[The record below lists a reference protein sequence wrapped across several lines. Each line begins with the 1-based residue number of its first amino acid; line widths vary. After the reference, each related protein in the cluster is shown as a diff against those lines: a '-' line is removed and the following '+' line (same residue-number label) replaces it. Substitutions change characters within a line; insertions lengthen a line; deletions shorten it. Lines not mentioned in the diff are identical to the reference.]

1 MAPQANQPEVAQA
14 GVAPPGVAVVVGVG
28 PGLGAALVR
37 RFAQGGHPVAM
48 VARSREFMEGLAAE
62 VKAAGGRTLAVTADV
77 GDEAGIGRAFDT
89 VRSKLGAPEV
99 LLYNA
104 GSGNWGTITEITPEQ
119 YEDSWRA
126 NAYGAF
132 LCAKQAATDMIKNKR
147 GVMLFTGATAGIKAG
162 PMSAAFGPAKFAV
175 RGLAQSLARDLGP
188 RGIHVAYVNVDGTID
203 IPHIRSRMPSLKDE
217 DVLKPAAIAEAYWHL
232 ANQDPSAWTQE
243 LDLRPFKEKF

>member
-1 MAPQANQPEVAQA
+1 
-14 GVAPPGVAVVVGVG
+14 VVGVG

-48 VARSREFMEGLAAE
+48 VARSREFMDELAAE

-77 GDEAGIGRAFDT
+77 GDAEQIARAFDT
-89 VRSKLGAPEV
+89 VRAELGAPEV

-104 GSGNWGTITEITPEQ
+104 GSGKWGTIVEITPAH
-119 YEDSWRA
+119 YEDSWRT

-132 LCAKQAATDMIKNKR
+132 LCAKQAVSDMIKHRR

-162 PMSAAFGPAKFAV
+162 PKSAAFGPAKFAV

-188 RGIHVAYVNVDGTID
+188 RGIHVAYVNVDGMID
-203 IPHIRSRMPSLKDE
+203 MPAVRSQMGSVKDE
-217 DVLKPAAIAEAYWHL
+217 DLLKPAAIAEAYWHL

-243 LDLRPFKEKF
+243 LDVRPFKEKF

>member
-1 MAPQANQPEVAQA
+1 MAPQANQP
-14 GVAPPGVAVVVGVG
+14 GVAIVVGVG

-48 VARSREFMEGLAAE
+48 VARSREFMDELAAE
-62 VKAAGGRTLAVTADV
+62 VKAAGGCTLAGIADV
-77 GDEAGIGRAFDT
+77 GDAEQIARAFDT
-89 VRSKLGAPEV
+89 VRAELGAPEV

-104 GSGNWGTITEITPEQ
+104 GSGKWGTIVEITPAQ
-119 YEDSWRA
+119 YEDSWRT

-132 LCAKQAATDMIKNKR
+132 LCAKQAVSDMIKHRR

-162 PMSAAFGPAKFAV
+162 PKSAAFGPAKFAV

-188 RGIHVAYVNVDGTID
+188 RGIHVAYVNVDGMID
-203 IPHIRSRMPSLKDE
+203 MPAVRSQMASVKDE
-217 DVLKPAAIAEAYWHL
+217 DLLKPAAIAEAYWHL

-243 LDLRPFKEKF
+243 LDVRPFKEKF

>member
-1 MAPQANQPEVAQA
+1 
-14 GVAPPGVAVVVGVG
+14 VVGVG

-48 VARSREFMEGLAAE
+48 VARSREFMDELAAE

-77 GDEAGIGRAFDT
+77 GDAEQIARAFDT
-89 VRSKLGAPEV
+89 VRAELGAPEV

-104 GSGNWGTITEITPEQ
+104 GSGKWGTIVEITPAH
-119 YEDSWRA
+119 YEDSWRT

-132 LCAKQAATDMIKNKR
+132 LCAKQAVSDMIKHRR

-162 PMSAAFGPAKFAV
+162 PKSAAFGPAKFAV

-188 RGIHVAYVNVDGTID
+188 RGIHVAYVNVDGMID
-203 IPHIRSRMPSLKDE
+203 MPAVRSQMASVKDE
-217 DVLKPAAIAEAYWHL
+217 DLLKPAAIAEAYWHL

-243 LDLRPFKEKF
+243 LDVRPFKEKF

>member
-1 MAPQANQPEVAQA
+1 MAPQANQP
-14 GVAPPGVAVVVGVG
+14 GVAIVVGVG

-37 RFAQGGHPVAM
+37 CFAQGGHPVAM
-48 VARSREFMEGLAAE
+48 VARSREFMDELAAE

-77 GDEAGIGRAFDT
+77 GDAEQIARAFDT
-89 VRSKLGAPEV
+89 VRAELGAPEV

-104 GSGNWGTITEITPEQ
+104 GSGKWGTIVEITPAQ
-119 YEDSWRA
+119 YEDSWRT

-132 LCAKQAATDMIKNKR
+132 LCAKQAVSDMIKHRR

-162 PMSAAFGPAKFAV
+162 PKSAAFGPAKFAV

-188 RGIHVAYVNVDGTID
+188 RGIHVAYVNVDGMID
-203 IPHIRSRMPSLKDE
+203 MPAVRSQMASVKDE
-217 DVLKPAAIAEAYWHL
+217 DLLKPAAIAEAYWHL

-243 LDLRPFKEKF
+243 LDVRPFKEKF

>member
-1 MAPQANQPEVAQA
+1 MAPQANQP
-14 GVAPPGVAVVVGVG
+14 GVTIVVGVG

-37 RFAQGGHPVAM
+37 RFAQGGHAVAM
-48 VARSREFMEGLAAE
+48 VARSREFMDGLAAE
-62 VKAAGGRTLAVTADV
+62 LKTAGGRTLAVTADV
-77 GDEAGIGRAFDT
+77 GDAAQIGRAFDA
-89 VRSKLGAPEV
+89 VRSKLGAPEM

-104 GSGNWGTITEITPEQ
+104 GSGMWGTITEITPEQ
-119 YEDSWRA
+119 YEESWRT

-132 LCAKQAATDMIKNKR
+132 LCAKEAVSDMIKNKR

-162 PMSAAFGPAKFAV
+162 PKSAAFGPAKFAV

-188 RGIHVAYVNVDGTID
+188 RGIHVAYVNVDGIID
-203 IPHIRSRMPSLKDE
+203 IPHIRSRMSSLKDE

-243 LDLRPFKEKF
+243 LDVRPFKEKF

>member
-1 MAPQANQPEVAQA
+1 MAPQANQP
-14 GVAPPGVAVVVGVG
+14 GVVIVVGVG

-48 VARSREFMEGLAAE
+48 VARSREFMDELAAE

-77 GDEAGIGRAFDT
+77 GDAEQIARAFDT
-89 VRSKLGAPEV
+89 VRAELGAPEV

-104 GSGNWGTITEITPEQ
+104 GSGKWGTIAEITPAQ
-119 YEDSWRA
+119 YEDSWRT

-132 LCAKQAATDMIKNKR
+132 LCAKQAVSDMIKHRR

-162 PMSAAFGPAKFAV
+162 PKSAAFGPAKFAV

-188 RGIHVAYVNVDGTID
+188 RGIHVAYVNVDGMID
-203 IPHIRSRMPSLKDE
+203 MPAVRSQMGSVKDE
-217 DVLKPAAIAEAYWHL
+217 DLLKPAAIAEAYWHL

-243 LDLRPFKEKF
+243 LDVRPFKEKF

>member
-1 MAPQANQPEVAQA
+1 M
-14 GVAPPGVAVVVGVG
+14 VGVG

-48 VARSREFMEGLAAE
+48 VARSREFMDQLAAE

-77 GDEAGIGRAFDT
+77 GDAEQIARAFDT
-89 VRSKLGAPEV
+89 VRAQLGAPEL

-104 GSGNWGTITEITPEQ
+104 GSGKWGTIAEITPTQ
-119 YEDSWRA
+119 YEDSWRT

-132 LCAKQAATDMIKNKR
+132 LCAKQAVSDMIKHKR

-162 PMSAAFGPAKFAV
+162 PKSAAFGPAKFAV

-188 RGIHVAYVNVDGTID
+188 RGIHVAYVNVDGMID
-203 IPHIRSRMPSLKDE
+203 MPAVRSQMSSVKDE
-217 DVLKPAAIAEAYWHL
+217 DLLKPAAIADAYWHL

-243 LDLRPFKEKF
+243 LDVRPFKEKF

>member
-1 MAPQANQPEVAQA
+1 M
-14 GVAPPGVAVVVGVG
+14 VVGVG

-37 RFAQGGHPVAM
+37 RFAQGGHAVAM
-48 VARSREFMEGLAAE
+48 LSRSREFMDGLAAE

-77 GDEAGIGRAFDT
+77 GDAAEISRAFDT
-89 VRSKLGAPEV
+89 VRSKLGASEV

-104 GSGNWGTITEITPEQ
+104 GSGKWGTISEITPEQ
-119 YEDSWRA
+119 YEESWRV
-126 NAYGAF
+126 NAFGAF
-132 LCAKQAATDMIKNKR
+132 LCAKQAVPDMIKNKR

-188 RGIHVAYVNVDGTID
+188 RGIHVAYVNVDGMID
-203 IPHIRSRMPSLKDE
+203 MPAVRSQMPSVKDE
-217 DVLKPAAIAEAYWHL
+217 DLLKPAAIAEAYWFL

-243 LDLRPFKEKF
+243 LDVRPFKEKF

>member
-1 MAPQANQPEVAQA
+1 M
-14 GVAPPGVAVVVGVG
+14 VGVG

-37 RFAQGGHPVAM
+37 RFAQGGHAIAM
-48 VARSREFMEGLAAE
+48 VARSREFMDRLAAE
-62 VKAAGGRTLAVTADV
+62 VAAAGGRTLAVTADV
-77 GDEAGIGRAFDT
+77 GDAAQIERAFDT
-89 VRSKLGAPEV
+89 VRAKLGAPEI

-104 GSGNWGTITEITPEQ
+104 GSGNWGTITEVTPRQ

-132 LCAKQAATDMIKNKR
+132 LCAKQAVSGMLANKR

-162 PMSAAFGPAKFAV
+162 PKSAAFGPAKFAV

-203 IPHIRSRMPSLKDE
+203 IPHIRAQMPALRDE
-217 DVLKPAAIAEAYWHL
+217 DVLKPAAIAEAYWYL
-232 ANQDPSAWTQE
+232 ANQDASAWTEE
-243 LDLRPFKEKF
+243 LDVRPFKEKF

>member
-1 MAPQANQPEVAQA
+1 MATQAN
-14 GVAPPGVAVVVGVG
+14 PPGAAKAGAVIVVGVG

-37 RFAQGGHPVAM
+37 RFAQGGHAVAM
-48 VARSREFMEGLAAE
+48 VARSPEFMDELASE
-62 VKAAGGRTLAVTADV
+62 VKAAGGTALAITADV
-77 GDEAGIGRAFDT
+77 GDAGQIAKAFDT

-104 GSGNWGTITEITPEQ
+104 GSGKWGTITEITPEQ
-119 YEDSWRA
+119 YENSWRT

-132 LCAKQAATDMIKNKR
+132 VCAKQAVPDMIAKRR
-147 GVMLFTGATAGIKAG
+147 GVILFTGATAGIKAG

-188 RGIHVAYVNVDGTID
+188 RGIHVAYINVDGIID
-203 IPHIRSRMPSLKDE
+203 IPHIRTRMPSLKDE
-217 DVLKPAAIAEAYWHL
+217 DLLQPAAIAESYWHL

-243 LDLRPFKEKF
+243 LDVRPFKEKF